1 MKINDE
7 NYTIDKLAQGLSNL
21 FKVFGDSTR
30 LKIMKVL
37 EVQPCF
43 VGEIA
48 EKLNMT
54 LSAVSHQL
62 RILRDAKLVKGI
74 KNGKEVLYSID
85 DDHVTQIINIG
96 QTHILE

>member
-1 MKINDE
+1 MKINDK
-7 NYTIDKLAQGLSNL
+7 NYTIDELAQGLSNL